1 MQKQQALSKKVV
13 RTLLAMSFV
22 YSGGMFVADEA
33 RAAAP
38 TFATPVKTIDC
49 DGGFTNNDPI
59 IITAADVASSS
70 ADVGLKL
77 DMKQQS
83 EKDYKFTGAVNID
96 AGTSGTALYVDY
108 HFSNATD
115 SNCGY
120 ISLDGDVTLKAAL
133 GNYAIYLSD
142 VGCNYSKKGSL
153 TINAAGNKTVQIEGN
168 IRNNTHGP
176 ISLNL
181 TNAQSYWAGDLDGQN
196 RANNINLKL
205 SNSAVWYP
213 VLDTRQSY
221 LYIDSDGGIIDIY
234 HQKPGEARADTS
246 SRTFEI
252 KNIQDSNGHKIT
264 NTTFR
269 IGSDVM
275 GVNNS
280 GTGTADKIVLTGAGS
295 VSGKNEHYIQIVAD
309 PSIKSSNASMDLA
322 AKKIVVA
329 QVDGTYLTKDNTSFA
344 GKKYE
349 GAEVDAGL
357 TLADVTPELEY
368 DSSVDSNKG
377 GWIIKNVT
385 AENFRAAS
393 VDGEKGSALTLAE
406 IGASTALNVAS
417 AWRADNNDLLR
428 RMGDLRASSDDAG
441 VWVRMYGG
449 KNEVVQG
456 QRSDL
461 SYKAVQGGYDFQ
473 NNLKNG
479 RLFTGFTV
487 SHLDGDVSGSR
498 TDGDINS
505 TMFGVYS
512 SYIGDKG
519 HFADLIVKYGRI
531 NSDFSTI
538 KGTNR
543 YGADYGSNGFSI
555 TTEYGYRQNLKNNF
569 YIEPQAELTYSR
581 IGGSNYTMSLNDK
594 DGAKVSNDAFNSLIG
609 RIGFTAGRQQEQSNV
624 YAKLSL
630 AREFKGEVATSAS
643 YGEVTRSYAGGGSD
657 TWLEYGIGFNAKM
670 SKGTNLYGEIEKT
683 TGSVI
688 RTKWRANMGLRYS
701 F

>member
-1 MQKQQALSKKVV
+1 MEMQKQQALSKKVV

-22 YSGGMFVADEA
+22 YSGGMFVAGEVE
-33 RAAAP
+33 AAP

-49 DGGFTNNDPI
+49 DSTFTNSEAI
-59 IITAADVASSS
+59 TITAADFAAQG
-70 ADVGLKL
+70 ADIGLKL
-77 DMKQQS
+77 DLKQQS
-83 EKDYKFTGAVNID
+83 VTEYKLNGAINID
-96 AGTSGTALYVDY
+96 AGTEGTALYVSTHKVD
-108 HFSNATD
+108 ATN

-120 ISLDGDVTLKAAL
+120 ISLNGDVTLKAAL
-133 GNYAIYLSD
+133 GNYAIYVED
-142 VGCNYSKKGSL
+142 VGCNYSGSASL
-153 TINAAGNKTVQIEGN
+153 EINTDGTKTVQIEGD
-168 IRNNTHGP
+168 ISNNRHCP
-176 ISLNL
+176 VSLNL
-181 TNAQSYWAGDLDGQN
+181 ANPQSYWAGDSDTQ
-196 RANNINLKL
+196 RSIEINLNL

-213 VLDTRQSY
+213 SLDTYKYQ
-221 LYIDSDGGIIDIY
+221 IDINSDGGIIDIY
-234 HQKPGEARADTS
+234 HQRPGEARADTS
-246 SRTFEI
+246 TGRVFEI
-252 KNIQDSNGHKIT
+252 DSIGGSYGHQLKA
-264 NTTFR
+264 TTFR
-269 IGSDVM
+269 IGSNIEA
-275 GVNNS
+275 GWS
-280 GTGTADKIVLTGAGS
+280 DKIVLTGAGS
-295 VSGKNEHYIQIVAD
+295 VSGNNEHYIQIVAD
-309 PSIKSSNASMDLA
+309 PSLKSSDAFMDL
-322 AKKIVVA
+322 KDKQIVVA

-344 GKKYE
+344 GQKYE

-368 DSSVDSNKG
+368 DAAADNGNG
-377 GWIIKNVT
+377 GWIIKSLT
-385 AENFRAAS
+385 AENFRS
-393 VDGEKGSALTLAE
+393 ENEPNVPGEKASALTLAE
-406 IGASTALNVAS
+406 IGASTALNVAA

-428 RMGDLRASSDDAG
+428 RMGDLRTSSDAAG

-456 QRSDL
+456 QQSDL

-512 SYIGDKG
+512 SYVGDKG

-531 NSDFSTI
+531 NSDFTTI
-538 KGTNR
+538 KGTDR
-543 YGADYGSNGFSI
+543 YGSDYGSNGFSI

-581 IGGSNYTMSLNDK
+581 IGGSDYTMSLNDK

-609 RIGFTAGRQQEQSNV
+609 RVGFTAGRQQEQSNV

-630 AREFKGEVATSAS
+630 TREFKGEVATSAS
-643 YGEVTRSYAGGGSD
+643 YGDVTRSYAGGGSD
-657 TWLEYGIGFNAKM
+657 TWFEYGIGFNAKM

>member
-22 YSGGMFVADEA
+22 YSGGMFVAGEA
-33 RAAAP
+33 EAAP

-49 DGGFTNNDPI
+49 DSAFTKSEAVT
-59 IITAADVASSS
+59 ITAADFAAKG
-70 ADVGLKL
+70 ADVGLTL
-77 DMKQQS
+77 DMKTKS
-83 EKDYKFTGAVNID
+83 ENEYKLNGAVNID
-96 AGTSGTALYVDY
+96 AGTGGTALYIDY
-108 HFSNATD
+108 HATD
-115 SNCGY
+115 ASNSNSGN
-120 ISLDGDVTLKAAL
+120 ISLNGDVTLKAAL
-133 GNYAIYLSD
+133 GNYAIYVGD
-142 VGCNYSKKGSL
+142 VGCTADGKSSL
-153 TINAAGNKTVQIEGN
+153 QINTGGTGTVQIEGDISNN
-168 IRNNTHGP
+168 IYSTV
-176 ISLNL
+176 SLNL
-181 TNAQSYWAGDLDGQN
+181 TNPQSYWAGDRDTQ
-196 RANNINLKL
+196 RSNNIYLNL

-213 VLDTRQSY
+213 SLDEHKYY
-221 LYIDSDGGIIDIY
+221 LYINSDGGIIDIY
-234 HQKPGEARADTS
+234 HKRPGEARDDTS
-246 SRTFEI
+246 RGRVFKIDGINDGSGSVHQI
-252 KNIQDSNGHKIT
+252 KNTI
-264 NTTFR
+264 FR
-269 IGSDVM
+269 IGSNIEA
-275 GVNNS
+275 GWS
-280 GTGTADKIVLTGAGS
+280 DKIVLIGNGS
-295 VSGKNEHYIQIVAD
+295 VSGNNTQYIQIVAD
-309 PSIKSSNASMDLA
+309 PSIKSSDAFMDL
-322 AKKIVVA
+322 KDKQIVVA
-329 QVDGTYLTKDNTSFA
+329 QVDGRYLTTDNTTFA
-344 GKKYE
+344 GQKYE
-349 GAEVDAGL
+349 GAEVDGGL

-368 DSSVDSNKG
+368 DSTVDSNKG
-377 GWIIKNVT
+377 GWIIKNITV
-385 AENFRAAS
+385 S
-393 VDGEKGSALTLAE
+393 VSGGGKGSALTLAE

-428 RMGDLRASSDDAG
+428 RMGDLRTSSDDAG

-461 SYKAVQGGYDFQ
+461 SYKAVQGGYDFR

-505 TMFGVYS
+505 TMFGLYG
-512 SYIGDKG
+512 SYVGDKG

-531 NSDFSTI
+531 NSDFTTMKDI
-538 KGTNR
+538 NR

-581 IGGSNYTMSLNDK
+581 IGGSDYTMNLNDK

-630 AREFKGEVATSAS
+630 AREFKGEVATRAS
-643 YGEVTRSYAGGGSD
+643 YGDVTRSYAGGGSD

>member
-1 MQKQQALSKKVV
+1 MEMQKQQALSKKVV

-22 YSGGMFVADEA
+22 YSGGMFVAGEA
-33 RAAAP
+33 EAAP
-38 TFATPVKTIDC
+38 TFATPVKIIDC
-49 DGGFTNNDPI
+49 DSAFTNSEAI
-59 IITAADVASSS
+59 TITAADFAAKS
-70 ADVGLKL
+70 ADVGLTL
-77 DMKQQS
+77 DMKTYYNR
-83 EKDYKFTGAVNID
+83 DYVFNGDVNID
-96 AGTSGTALYVDY
+96 AGTGGTALYVNN
-108 HFSNATD
+108 HATSASSSN
-115 SNCGY
+115 GGH
-120 ISLDGDVTLKAAL
+120 ISLNGNVTLKAAL
-133 GNYAIYLSD
+133 GNYAIYVD
-142 VGCNYSKKGSL
+142 DIGCGAADRSSL
-153 TINAAGNKTVQIEGN
+153 KINTDGTKTVQIEGK
-168 IRNNTHGP
+168 IRNINYGDGV
-176 ISLNL
+176 SLNL
-181 TNAQSYWAGDLDGQN
+181 TNPQSYWAGDRDTQ
-196 RANNINLKL
+196 RVSKINLKL

-213 VLDTRQSY
+213 SLDEHKYY
-221 LYIDSDGGIIDIY
+221 LYINSDGGIIDIY
-234 HQKPGEARADTS
+234 HKRPGEARDDTS
-246 SRTFEI
+246 RGRVFKIDGINDGSDSVHQI
-252 KNIQDSNGHKIT
+252 K

-269 IGSDVM
+269 IGSNIEA
-275 GVNNS
+275 GWS
-280 GTGTADKIVLTGAGS
+280 DKIVLIGTDT
-295 VSGKNEHYIQIVAD
+295 VSGNNTQYIQIVAD

-344 GKKYE
+344 GQKYE

-406 IGASTALNVAS
+406 IGASTALNVAA
-417 AWRADNNDLLR
+417 AWRAENNDLLR
-428 RMGDLRASSDDAG
+428 RMGDLRTSSDDAG

-456 QRSDL
+456 QQSDL

-505 TMFGVYS
+505 TMFGLYG
-512 SYIGDKG
+512 SYVGDKG

-531 NSDFSTI
+531 NSDFTTI
-538 KGTNR
+538 KGTDR
-543 YGADYGSNGFSI
+543 YGSDYGSNGFSI

-581 IGGSNYTMSLNDK
+581 IGGSDYTMNLNDK

-609 RIGFTAGRQQEQSNV
+609 RIGFTAGHQQEQSNV

-643 YGEVTRSYAGGGSD
+643 YGDVTRSYAGGGSD

>member
-13 RTLLAMSFV
+13 RTLLTMSFV
-22 YSGGMFVADEA
+22 YSGGMFVAGEA
-33 RAAAP
+33 EAAP
-38 TFATPVKTIDC
+38 TFATTVKTIDC
-49 DGGFTNNDPI
+49 DSAFTNSEAI
-59 IITAADVASSS
+59 TITAADFAAKG
-70 ADVGLKL
+70 ADVGLTL
-77 DMKQQS
+77 DMKTYYNN
-83 EKDYKFTGAVNID
+83 EYKFNGDVNID
-96 AGTSGTALYVDY
+96 AGTGGTALYIDN
-108 HFSNATD
+108 HATSASD
-115 SNCGY
+115 SNGGH
-120 ISLDGDVTLKAAL
+120 IFFNGNVTLKAVL
-133 GNYAIYLSD
+133 GNYAIYVD
-142 VGCNYSKKGSL
+142 DIGC
-153 TINAAGNKTVQIEGN
+153 NAAGRSSLKINTDGTKTVQIEGN
-168 IRNNTHGP
+168 IRNLNYGDGV
-176 ISLNL
+176 SLNL
-181 TNAQSYWAGDLDGQN
+181 ANPQSYWAGDRDTQ
-196 RANNINLKL
+196 RSSKIDLKL

-213 VLDTRQSY
+213 SLDEHKYY
-221 LYIDSDGGIIDIY
+221 LYINSDGGIIDIY
-234 HQKPGEARADTS
+234 HQRPGEARDDTS
-246 SRTFEI
+246 RGRVFKIDGIEDGSGSVHQI
-252 KNIQDSNGHKIT
+252 K

-269 IGSDVM
+269 IGSNIEA
-275 GVNNS
+275 GWS
-280 GTGTADKIVLTGAGS
+280 DKIVLIGTDT
-295 VSGKNEHYIQIVAD
+295 VSGNNTQYIQIVAD

-344 GKKYE
+344 GQKYE

-406 IGASTALNVAS
+406 IGASTALNVAA

-428 RMGDLRASSDDAG
+428 RMGDLRTSSDDAG

-505 TMFGVYS
+505 TMFGLYG
-512 SYIGDKG
+512 SYVGDKG

-531 NSDFSTI
+531 NSDFTTI
-538 KGTNR
+538 KGTDR
-543 YGADYGSNGFSI
+543 YGSDYGSNGFSI

-581 IGGSNYTMSLNDK
+581 IGGSDYTMNLNDK

-609 RIGFTAGRQQEQSNV
+609 RIGFTAGHQQEQSNV

-643 YGEVTRSYAGGGSD
+643 YGDVTRSYAGGGSD
-657 TWLEYGIGFNAKM
+657 TWFEYGIGFNAKM

>member
-22 YSGGMFVADEA
+22 YSGGMFVAGEA
-33 RAAAP
+33 EAAP

-49 DGGFTNNDPI
+49 DSAFIKSEAVT
-59 IITAADVASSS
+59 ITAADFAAKG
-70 ADVGLKL
+70 ADVGLTL
-77 DMKQQS
+77 DMKTTS
-83 EKDYKFTGAVNID
+83 ENEYKLNGAVNID
-96 AGTSGTALYVDY
+96 AGIGGTALYIDY
-108 HFSNATD
+108 HAADASYSNR
-115 SNCGY
+115 GH
-120 ISLDGDVTLKAAL
+120 ISLNGDVTLKAAL
-133 GNYAIYLSD
+133 GNYAIYVGD
-142 VGCNYSKKGSL
+142 VGCTADGKSSL
-153 TINAAGNKTVQIEGN
+153 QINTGGTGTVQIEGD
-168 IRNNTHGP
+168 ISNNSYSSV
-176 ISLNL
+176 SLNL
-181 TNAQSYWAGDLDGQN
+181 TNPQSYWAGDRDTQRSNKIYLN
-196 RANNINLKL
+196 F

-213 VLDTRQSY
+213 SLDEHEYY
-221 LYIDSDGGIIDIY
+221 LYINSDGGIIDIY
-234 HQKPGEARADTS
+234 HKRPGEARDDTS
-246 SRTFEI
+246 RGREFKINGINEGSYGHQI
-252 KNIQDSNGHKIT
+252 KD
-264 NTTFR
+264 TTFR
-269 IGSDVM
+269 IGSNIKA
-275 GVNNS
+275 GWS
-280 GTGTADKIVLTGAGS
+280 DKIVLIGNGS
-295 VSGKNEHYIQIVAD
+295 VSGNNEHYIQIVAD
-309 PSIKSSNASMDLA
+309 PSLKSSDAFMDL
-322 AKKIVVA
+322 KDKQIVVA
-329 QVDGTYLTKDNTSFA
+329 QVDGRYLTTDNTTFA
-344 GKKYE
+344 GQKYE
-349 GAEVDAGL
+349 GAEVDGGL

-368 DSSVDSNKG
+368 DSTVDSNKG
-377 GWIIKNVT
+377 GWLIKNITVS
-385 AENFRAAS
+385 AS
-393 VDGEKGSALTLAE
+393 GGGKGSALTLAE
-406 IGASTALNVAS
+406 IGASTALNVAA

-428 RMGDLRASSDDAG
+428 RMGDLRTSSDDAG

-512 SYIGDKG
+512 SYVGDKG

-531 NSDFSTI
+531 NSDFTTI
-538 KGTNR
+538 KGTDR

-581 IGGSNYTMSLNDK
+581 IGGSDYTMNLNDK

-630 AREFKGEVATSAS
+630 AREFKGEVATNAS
-643 YGEVTRSYAGGGSD
+643 YGDVTRSYEGGGSD
-657 TWLEYGIGFNAKM
+657 TWFEYGIGFNAKM

>member
-1 MQKQQALSKKVV
+1 MEMQKQQALSKKVV

-49 DGGFTNNDPI
+49 DSEFTNSEAI
-59 IITAADVASSS
+59 TITAADFAAKG

-77 DMKQQS
+77 DMKTYYNR
-83 EKDYKFTGAVNID
+83 DYKFNGAVNID
-96 AGTSGTALYVDY
+96 AGTRGTALYIDY
-108 HFSNATD
+108 HAADASSSNGG
-115 SNCGY
+115 SIYLN
-120 ISLDGDVTLKAAL
+120 GDVTLKAAL
-133 GNYAIYLSD
+133 GNYAIYVGD
-142 VGCNYSKKGSL
+142 VGCSANGGL
-153 TINAAGNKTVQIEGN
+153 QINNSGTGTVQIEGD
-168 IRNNTHGP
+168 ISNNSYSSV
-176 ISLNL
+176 SLNL
-181 TNAQSYWAGDLDGQN
+181 TNPQSYWAGDRDTQ
-196 RANNINLKL
+196 RVSKISLKL

-213 VLDTRQSY
+213 TLDEHKYY
-221 LYIDSDGGIIDIY
+221 LYINSDGGIIDIY
-234 HQKPGEARADTS
+234 HKRPGEARDDTS
-246 SRTFEI
+246 KGREFKIDGINDGSGSVHQI
-252 KNIQDSNGHKIT
+252 K

-269 IGSDVM
+269 IGSNIGADW
-275 GVNNS
+275 S
-280 GTGTADKIVLTGAGS
+280 DKIVLTGSGS
-295 VSGKNEHYIQIVAD
+295 VSGNNEHYIQIVAD
-309 PSIKSSNASMDLA
+309 PSLKSSDAFMDLED
-322 AKKIVVA
+322 KQIVVA
-329 QVDGTYLTKDNTSFA
+329 QVDGTYLTKDNTIFK

-357 TLADVTPELEY
+357 TLADVTPELAY
-368 DSSVDSNKG
+368 DSTVDSNNG
-377 GWIIKNVT
+377 GWIIKNITVST
-385 AENFRAAS
+385 S
-393 VDGEKGSALTLAE
+393 GGGKGSALTLAE
-406 IGASTALNVAS
+406 IGASTALNVAA

-428 RMGDLRASSDDAG
+428 RMGDLRTSSDDAG

-456 QRSDL
+456 QQSDL

-505 TMFGVYS
+505 TMLGLYG
-512 SYIGDKG
+512 SYVGDKG

-531 NSDFSTI
+531 NSDFTTI
-538 KGTNR
+538 KGTDR
-543 YGADYGSNGFSI
+543 YGSDYGSNGFSI

-581 IGGSNYTMSLNDK
+581 IGGSDYTMNLNDK

-643 YGEVTRSYAGGGSD
+643 YGDVTRSYAGGGSD
-657 TWLEYGIGFNAKM
+657 TWFEYGIGFNAKM

>member
-22 YSGGMFVADEA
+22 YSGGMFVAGEA
-33 RAAAP
+33 EAAP

-49 DGGFTNNDPI
+49 DSAFTNSEAI
-59 IITAADVASSS
+59 TITAADFAAKG
-70 ADVGLKL
+70 ADVGLTL
-77 DMKQQS
+77 DMKTS
-83 EKDYKFTGAVNID
+83 SNNEYKFNGAVNID
-96 AGTSGTALYVDY
+96 AGTGGTALYVNNHAADA
-108 HFSNATD
+108 SN
-115 SNCGY
+115 SNSGHV
-120 ISLDGDVTLKAAL
+120 SLNGNVTLKAAL
-133 GNYAIYLSD
+133 GNYAIYVGD
-142 VGCNYSKKGSL
+142 VGCNADGKSSL
-153 TINAAGNKTVQIEGN
+153 EINTDGTKTVQIEGD
-168 IRNNTHGP
+168 ISNNSHCP
-176 ISLNL
+176 VSLNL
-181 TNAQSYWAGDLDGQN
+181 ANPQSYWSGDRDTQ
-196 RANNINLKL
+196 RSTSINLNL

-213 VLDTRQSY
+213 SLDTYKYQ
-221 LYIDSDGGIIDIY
+221 IDINSDGGIIDIY
-234 HQKPGEARADTS
+234 HQRPGEARADTS
-246 SRTFEI
+246 TGRVFEI
-252 KNIQDSNGHKIT
+252 DNIGGSYGHQLKA
-264 NTTFR
+264 TTFR
-269 IGSDVM
+269 IGSNIEA
-275 GVNNS
+275 GWS
-280 GTGTADKIVLTGAGS
+280 DKIVLTGAGS
-295 VSGKNEHYIQIVAD
+295 VSGNNEHYIQIVAD
-309 PSIKSSNASMDLA
+309 PSLKSSDAFMDL
-322 AKKIVVA
+322 KDKQIVVA

-344 GKKYE
+344 GQKYE

-406 IGASTALNVAS
+406 IGASTALNMAA

-428 RMGDLRASSDDAG
+428 RMGDLRTSSDDAG

-512 SYIGDKG
+512 SYVGDKG

-531 NSDFSTI
+531 NSDFTTI
-538 KGTNR
+538 KGTDR
-543 YGADYGSNGFSI
+543 YGSDYGSNGFSI

-581 IGGSNYTMSLNDK
+581 IGGSDYTMNLNDK

-643 YGEVTRSYAGGGSD
+643 YGDVTRSYAGGGSD
-657 TWLEYGIGFNAKM
+657 TWFEYGIGFNAKM